1 MQKESYNHRTKT
13 KTMNFL
19 EHYEPLLKA
28 FWYIALPVSIFFLLQ
43 TIMTFIGLSGT
54 SADVAIDTDGGDSGD
69 LPFDLFTLRN
79 LVNFLLGFSWTGISL
94 YNKFENKAVL
104 IAIAIVIG
112 ITFVGLFFVLIKQI
126 LKLSEDNSFKIEETL
141 HKTADVYLT
150 IPESKSGKGKIQISV
165 KGSVH
170 ELDAMTQ
177 QLEKIP
183 SGSVVKVIA
192 VDSGVLIVEKF

>member
-1 MQKESYNHRTKT
+1 
-13 KTMNFL
+13 MNFL
-19 EHYEPLLKA
+19 EHYEPFLKA

-54 SADVAIDTDGGDSGD
+54 SADVDIDADGGDSGD

-79 LVNFLLGFSWTGISL
+79 LINFLLGFSWTGISL
-94 YNKFENKAVL
+94 YERFENKTIL
-104 IAIAIVIG
+104 IG
-112 ITFVGLFFVLIKQI
+112 ISIAVGVLFVGLFFFILKQI
-126 LKLSEDNSFKIEETL
+126 LKLSEDNSFKLDNTL

-170 ELDAMTQ
+170 ELDAMTH
-177 QLEKIP
+177 QLERIP
-183 SGSVVKVIA
+183 SGAVVKVVAIE
-192 VDSGVLIVEKF
+192 SGILLVEKF

>member
-1 MQKESYNHRTKT
+1 
-13 KTMNFL
+13 MNFL

-54 SADVAIDTDGGDSGD
+54 SADVDIDADGGDSGD

-79 LVNFLLGFSWTGISL
+79 LINFLLGFSWTGISL

-104 IAIAIVIG
+104 IGIAIAVG

-150 IPESKSGKGKIQISV
+150 IPENKSGKGKIQISV

-170 ELDAMTQ
+170 ELDAMTH